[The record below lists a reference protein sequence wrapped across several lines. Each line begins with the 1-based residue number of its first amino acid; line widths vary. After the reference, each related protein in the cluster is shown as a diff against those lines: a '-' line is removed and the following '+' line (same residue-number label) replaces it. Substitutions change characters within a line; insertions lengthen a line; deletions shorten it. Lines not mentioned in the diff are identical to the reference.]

1 MADANFEAQRMAELM
16 AQVNEELARYG
27 QVSKTTQSEVAD
39 AQMKG
44 KFGIENFTKGTAKGA
59 EAITALAGA
68 AGAAGKA
75 MLDGKKGAAAFN
87 ESVDGMTDAALAA
100 GAALALMVPVIGPLI
115 AIVGAATIAYSKYT
129 KAANEQADKL
139 YKGYQGL
146 AKSGAAA
153 SDGMTGLFNNAK
165 KLGLSMNEL
174 DSLVSLV
181 GENSRDLAA
190 FGGSVAEGT
199 KRFADMG
206 AAMEPHRQ
214 ALIRMGMMPEQINEG
229 MAGYLRTQTR
239 LGNAQKMTVDQLA
252 TGARE
257 YLKEQDALTKLT
269 GQTRQETEKK
279 REAALME
286 EQFAAK
292 IRSLQLAGR
301 DEEAKRLIAANDLA
315 NNISEEMGRGLR
327 ALSTGN
333 LANEDARK
341 LYMSAPTALNDIQ
354 QMISGTKT
362 VVQGVGDISRKISE
376 TNDKQAVQL
385 GLYGAANK
393 TYIGVGEA
401 AKIRAATEE
410 DLGKRKAK
418 IDEDN
423 LKREQGGGDKAL
435 NAAAALRDKQI
446 DANKA
451 MESFINLGIVP
462 AQEKMILLAE
472 ATGAAANALTD
483 HGSAFGGVIRGIMR
497 FFGLAEDK
505 TKTERTGPGR
515 GGNTGTTNEQGM
527 DFGQMSAAD
536 GGIFKGPASGYPV
549 LMHGTEA
556 VIPMDKLTSAMKL
569 GGLDLFGKS
578 KDAQAGASNKAQ
590 DRNNTD
596 ADKMEKFV
604 NEMLKDTETLTKITD
619 KDLKKQQRYSIT
631 ANRLI
636 DLKMDLMADEIDL
649 LEEQNSMLTEME
661 NMLKKTMSDDQVKET
676 MRAFKRTR
684 ISGMGMGMGGPAPG
698 GAAAPMPAGGSAGSS
713 SSAAPVSPV
722 SSKGGGG
729 GSNVVSG
736 SGQPIMTGAG
746 VPLTYGGAASKQDL
760 QDLFDFGSAS
770 GSKSNFEQLEGG
782 FKNAVIKAA
791 EEYNATTGK
800 KLRINSAKRDSAD
813 QERLY
818 NDYLARGKT
827 GMPVGRPGMS
837 RHEHGLAVDIQN
849 YGDPQAIAAMNRQGL
864 YQKVPNDPVH
874 FQFAKGGISN
884 GPRSG
889 YLATLHGPE
898 AVVPLPDGKSIP
910 VKMSG
915 NQDSN
920 SMMGSVGSDLGNMMG
935 QIKDVLYMLSDK
947 MNNPQMLV
955 LMDEMVRAQKN
966 SNDIQNKMLRATA

>member
-44 KFGIENFTKGTAKGA
+44 KYGIENFTKGAAKGA

-87 ESVDGMTDAALAA
+87 ESVDGMATAVTAAA
-100 GAALALMVPVIGPLI
+100 AALALFVPVLGPLML
-115 AIVGAATIAYSKYT
+115 AIGAATIGFAKYT
-129 KAANEQADKL
+129 KAANDQADKL

-153 SDGMTGLFNNAK
+153 SDGMTGLFQNAK

-214 ALIRMGMMPEQINEG
+214 ALIRMGMLPEQVNEG

-279 REAALME
+279 REAALIE
-286 EQFAAK
+286 EQFASK
-292 IRSLQLAGR
+292 IRSLQLANR
-301 DEEAKRLIAANDLA
+301 HEEAERLIAMNDLA
-315 NNISEEMGRGLR
+315 SAVNEEMGRGIR
-327 ALSTGN
+327 AASTGN
-333 LANEDARK
+333 LVNEDARK
-341 LYMSAPTALNDIQ
+341 LFMSAPGALRDIQ
-354 QMISGTKT
+354 QVIGGTKN
-362 VVQGVGDISRKISE
+362 VVDGVKSISQQISD

-385 GLYGAANK
+385 GLANAANK
-393 TYIGVGEA
+393 TYISVGSA
-401 AKIRAATEE
+401 AQIRTAALEE
-410 DLGKRKAK
+410 DLAKRKAK

-423 LKREQGGGDKAL
+423 LKRDAGKGDKLL
-435 NAAAALRDKQI
+435 NSTAKLMSTQI
-446 DANKA
+446 DANKN
-451 MESFINLGIVP
+451 MEEFINAGIP
-462 AQEKMILLAE
+462 AAQAGMQAIAE
-472 ATGAAANALTD
+472 ASLAAAKALNRLA
-483 HGSAFGGVIRGIMR
+483 GNELSAEEEARKKNTE
-497 FFGLAEDK
+497 AAK
-505 TKTERTGPGR
+505 TK
-515 GGNTGTTNEQGM
+515 GTVNRDLTTDYGM
-527 DFGQMSAAD
+527 DFGQLSGSD
-536 GGIFKGPASGYPV
+536 GGVFKGPASGYPV

-556 VIPMDKLTSAMKL
+556 IIPMDKLSGAMKL

-578 KDAQAGASNKAQ
+578 KDAQTGASNKAQ
-590 DRNNTD
+590 DQNNTD

-631 ANRLI
+631 SNRLI

-661 NMLKKTMSDDQVKET
+661 NMLKKTMGEDQVKET

-684 ISGMGMGMGGPAPG
+684 ISGMGMGMGSPTSGG
-698 GAAAPMPAGGSAGSS
+698 GAVAPMPAGGSAGSS
-713 SSAAPVSPV
+713 SSAAPASPV

-746 VPLTYGGAASKQDL
+746 VPLTYGGAATKQDL

-770 GSKSNFEQLEGG
+770 GSKSNFEQLEDG

-800 KLRINSAKRDSAD
+800 KLRVNSAKRDSAD

-837 RHEHGLAVDIQN
+837 RHERGLAIDIQN
-849 YGDPQAIAAMNRQGL
+849 YGDSQAVAAMNRQGL

-935 QIKDVLYMLSDK
+935 QLKDVLYMLSDK

-966 SNDIQNKMLRATA
+966 SNDIQNKMLKAQA